1 MGQNVLHKV
10 QLLIDGGRRI
20 RIGEDDASVFPVVIF
35 FYNAEILIKRGA
47 LVRDAVELRP
57 YFIKRI
63 CNIREQDRL
72 IRIKKRQETQRQN
85 IVRPDPGEYLVLSH
99 LILLCQRFYK
109 HAGRRIRVKTERVS
123 IQRVK
128 RFAHFR

>member
-1 MGQNVLHKV
+1 MRQDVLHKIQV
-10 QLLIDGGRRI
+10 LIDGGRRI

-35 FYNAEILIKRGA
+35 FYNAEILVKRGA
-47 LVRDAVELRP
+47 LIRDAVELRP

-72 IRIKKRQETQRQN
+72 IRIKKCQETQRQN
-85 IVRPDPGEYLVLSH
+85 IVRSDPCKYLVLSH

-109 HAGRRIRVKTERVS
+109 HAGRRIRVKPESVS

-128 RFAHFR
+128 GFADFR